1 MAEARRRGDKY
12 VGSEHLLLGLLADPL
27 GLATRAIG
35 VDLPEARAALQRF
48 DGQALDAIGINS
60 SLAVPGASG
69 ASGARG
75 AMADNCRRLRLTNGA
90 KQVLQRAAH
99 EGLRLRETRVT
110 IRHILLAILAARP
123 PDQAALLLR
132 FLDRDTDHIRQSL
145 LPVETDNT

>member
-35 VDLPEARAALQRF
+35 VDLAEARAALHRF
-48 DGQALDAIGINS
+48 DGEALDAIGIGIDS
-60 SLAVPGASG
+60 SLAAPGVG
-69 ASGARG
+69 L
-75 AMADNCRRLRLTNGA
+75 DNCRRLRFTNGA

-99 EGLRLRETRVT
+99 EALRLRESRITT
-110 IRHILLAILAARP
+110 RHILLGILAAQP

-132 FLDRDTDHIRQSL
+132 FLDRDTDHIRESL
-145 LPVETDNT
+145 LPVDTDN